1 MDVSTVLWT
10 TVSKATCRLT
20 QAVRL
25 FRFVVVET
33 FVAPLTPTSSLLL
46 IAQKCLVQDVSVW
59 ISCFQQ
65 TAAASYNITGHTD
78 ARAFDEY
85 TMKLSYK
92 RASSFARITQSSGVR
107 IADVRGYGE
116 RMPAA
121 SNKTAHDMQQNRRV
135 EIICIRYGI
144 KK

>member
-1 MDVSTVLWT
+1 MDVSTELWT
-10 TVSKATCRLT
+10 TVLKAKFSLT

-33 FVAPLTPTSSLLL
+33 FVAPLTPTSSLLS
-46 IAQKCLVQDVSVW
+46 IARKFLVQDVSVW
-59 ISCFQQ
+59 LSCFQQ
-65 TAAASYNITGHTD
+65 TAAASDNIAAHTD
-78 ARAFDEY
+78 ARASDEY

-92 RASSFARITQSSGVR
+92 RASSFARTTQSSGAR
-107 IADVRGYGE
+107 IADVRGYYE

-121 SNKTAHDMQQNRRV
+121 SSKTGHGMQQNCRV
-135 EIICIRYGI
+135 EIICIRSGI